1 MSAIVLRVT
10 TSQTTFAAQTATD
23 RGRRVTVLENRHVP
37 LVGTTLLA
45 IGVALAA
52 ANLRPAV
59 TSLASV
65 LVDVRAAL
73 GVSAAWTSALTAVP
87 ALCFGF
93 AAFAAPW
100 LGRRLGMARAVGL
113 SLAVLT
119 LGLVLRVIDGPWVVL
134 GGTFIACAGI
144 AVSNVL
150 IPVVVKASF
159 PTKVGLLTG
168 VYTGT
173 LAAGAALAA
182 AFTPWLEDTLGS
194 WRLAVGAWALLSAG
208 ALAVWAA
215 GARHGATSTVVRSA
229 APVAKR
235 SLLRSPLAW
244 VITIFFGLQSLFA
257 YTVMGWL
264 PAMLI
269 DSGVDRNTAGML
281 LAVTMLLGV
290 PVSLL
295 VPPIAARFADQGPVV
310 LVLGLLSIAGV
321 LGMTVAPAAAPG
333 LWVVL
338 IGVGMGMFPLALLI
352 MSLRGR
358 STSDTARLS
367 AMAQSIGYL
376 IAASGPFAFG
386 LLRDATGSW
395 TVSLTVQLVLLAAL
409 TALGMIAGRPRY
421 V

>member
-1 MSAIVLRVT
+1 MK
-10 TSQTTFAAQTATD
+10 QTTVAAHTATD
-23 RGRRVTVLENRHVP
+23 RGRRVTVVHNRHVP
-37 LVGTTLLA
+37 LVGSALLA

-73 GVSAAWTSALTAVP
+73 GVSAAWTSTLTAVP

-100 LGRRLGMARAVGL
+100 LSRRLGMARAIGL
-113 SLAVLT
+113 SLGVLT

-159 PTKVGLLTG
+159 PDKVGLLTG
-168 VYTGT
+168 VYTGA

-182 AFTPWLEDTLGS
+182 AMTPRLEDYFGS

-208 ALAVWAA
+208 ALIVWFA
-215 GARHGATSTVVRSA
+215 GARHGAVASVVRSA
-229 APVAKR
+229 VPAEKR

-244 VITIFFGLQSLFA
+244 VITVFFGLQSLFA

-264 PAMLI
+264 PAMLV
-269 DSGVDRNTAGML
+269 DAGVDRNTAGLL
-281 LAVTMLLGV
+281 LAVSMLLSV

-295 VPPIAARFADQGPVV
+295 VPPIAARFSDQGPVV
-310 LVLGLLSIAGV
+310 LVLGVLSFAGI
-321 LGMTVAPAAAPG
+321 LGMLVAPAAAPG
-333 LWVVL
+333 LWMVL
-338 IGVGMGMFPLALLI
+338 IGFGMGMFPLALLM
-352 MSLRGR
+352 MSLRTK

-367 AMAQSIGYL
+367 AMAQSLGYL

-386 LLRDATGSW
+386 VLRDATGTW
-395 TVSLTVQLVLLAAL
+395 TVSLVLQLVLLAAL
-409 TALGMIAGRPRY
+409 TVLGTIAGRPRY

>member
-1 MSAIVLRVT
+1 M
-10 TSQTTFAAQTATD
+10 
-23 RGRRVTVLENRHVP
+23 
-37 LVGTTLLA
+37 
-45 IGVALAA
+45 GVALAA

-65 LVDVRAAL
+65 LGDVRSAL

-150 IPVVVKASF
+150 IPVVVKDSF
-159 PTKVGLLTG
+159 PARVGLLTG
-168 VYTGT
+168 VYTAA

-182 AFTPWLEDTLGS
+182 AATPRLEELIGS
-194 WRLAVGAWALLSAG
+194 WRGAVGAWALLSLA
-208 ALAVWAA
+208 ALLVWAA
-215 GARHGATSTVVRSA
+215 GARHGAPTRTTGVRSA
-229 APVAKR
+229 SA
-235 SLLRSPLAW
+235 SGSMLRSPLAW
-244 VITIFFGLQSLFA
+244 VITVFFGLQSLFA

-264 PAMLI
+264 PAILN
-269 DSGVDRNTAGML
+269 DAGVDRNTAGLL
-281 LAVTMLLGV
+281 LAVSMLLSV
-290 PVSLL
+290 PVSLI
-295 VPPIAARFADQGPVV
+295 VPPIAARQASQAGMVV
-310 LVLGLLSIAGV
+310 LLGLLSFAGI
-321 LGMTVAPAAAPG
+321 LGLLVAPTLAPA

-338 IGVGMGMFPLALLI
+338 IGLGMGMFPLALLI
-352 MSLRGR
+352 VSLRTR

-367 AMAQSIGYL
+367 AMSQSIGYL
-376 IAASGPFAFG
+376 IAATGPFAFG
-386 LLRDATGSW
+386 VLRDFTGTWS
-395 TVSLTVQLVLLAAL
+395 VALVVQLALLGAL
-409 TALGMIAGRPRY
+409 TAFGVIAGRPR
-421 V
+421 VI

>member
-1 MSAIVLRVT
+1 M
-10 TSQTTFAAQTATD
+10 
-23 RGRRVTVLENRHVP
+23 
-37 LVGTTLLA
+37 LA

-65 LVDVRAAL
+65 LGDVRAAL

-100 LGRRLGMARAVGL
+100 LGRRLGMARAIGL
-113 SLAVLT
+113 SLGVLT

-182 AFTPWLEDTLGS
+182 ALTPWLEDHFGS
-194 WRLAVGAWALLSAG
+194 WRLAVGAWAMLSLG
-208 ALAVWAA
+208 ALVVWSV
-215 GARHGATSTVVRSA
+215 GARHGASSTVVRSVT
-229 APVAKR
+229 PVEKR

-244 VITIFFGLQSLFA
+244 VITVFFGLQSLFA

-264 PAMLI
+264 PAILI

-290 PVSLL
+290 PVSLM
-295 VPPIAARFADQGPVV
+295 VPPIAARFANQGPVV
-310 LVLGLLSIAGV
+310 LALGVLSFAGV
-321 LGMTVAPAAAPG
+321 LGVLVAPTAAPG

-352 MSLRGR
+352 MSLRGK

-395 TVSLTVQLVLLAAL
+395 TVSLTLQLVLLAAL
-409 TALGMIAGRPRY
+409 TVLGMIAGRPRY

>member
-1 MSAIVLRVT
+1 M
-10 TSQTTFAAQTATD
+10 
-23 RGRRVTVLENRHVP
+23 NRHVP
-37 LVGTTLLA
+37 LVGSALLA

-65 LVDVRAAL
+65 LGDVRAAL

-100 LGRRLGMARAVGL
+100 LGRRLGMARAIGL
-113 SLAVLT
+113 SLGVLT

-159 PTKVGLLTG
+159 PDKVGLITG

-182 AFTPWLEDTLGS
+182 ALTPRLEDFLGS
-194 WRLAVGAWALLSAG
+194 WRLAVGVWALLSAG
-208 ALAVWAA
+208 AVIVWFAA
-215 GARHGATSTVVRSA
+215 ARHGQESTVVRSA
-229 APVAKR
+229 APAEKR

-244 VITIFFGLQSLFA
+244 VITVFFGLQSLFA

-264 PAMLI
+264 PAMLV

-281 LAVTMLLGV
+281 LAVSMLLGV
-290 PVSLL
+290 PVSLF
-295 VPPIAARFADQGPVV
+295 VPPLAARFSSQGPMV
-310 LVLGLLSIAGV
+310 LALGALSFAGIF
-321 LGMTVAPAAAPG
+321 GMLVAPSAAPG

-338 IGVGMGMFPLALLI
+338 IGFGMGMFPLALLI
-352 MSLRGR
+352 MSLRTK

-367 AMAQSIGYL
+367 AMAQSLGYL
-376 IAASGPFAFG
+376 IAATGPFAFG
-386 LLRDATGSW
+386 VLRDATGSW
-395 TVSLTVQLVLLAAL
+395 TTSLVLQLVLLAAL
-409 TALGMIAGRPRY
+409 TGLGMIAGRPRY
-421 V
+421 I

>member
-1 MSAIVLRVT
+1 MVRVT
-10 TSQTTFAAQTATD
+10 IQQTTYAAQTATD
-23 RGRRVTVLENRHVP
+23 PGRRVTVVKNRHVP
-37 LVGTTLLA
+37 LVGSTLLA

-65 LVDVRAAL
+65 LGDVRAAL

-100 LGRRLGMARAVGL
+100 LGRRLGMARAIGL
-113 SLAVLT
+113 SLGVLT
-119 LGLVLRVIDGPWVVL
+119 LGLVLRVVDGPWVVL

-159 PTKVGLLTG
+159 PAKVGLITG
-168 VYTGT
+168 VYTGA

-182 AFTPWLEDTLGS
+182 ALTPRLEDYLGS

-208 ALAVWAA
+208 ALIVWFA
-215 GARHGATSTVVRSA
+215 GARHGSSASVVRSA
-229 APVAKR
+229 APAEKR

-244 VITIFFGLQSLFA
+244 VITVFFGLQSLFA

-264 PAMLI
+264 PAMLV

-281 LAVTMLLGV
+281 LAVSMLLSV
-290 PVSLL
+290 PVSLF
-295 VPPIAARFADQGPVV
+295 VPPIAARFRSQGPMV
-310 LVLGLLSIAGV
+310 LALGV
-321 LGMTVAPAAAPG
+321 LSFAGILGMLVAPAAAPG

-338 IGVGMGMFPLALLI
+338 IGFGMGMFPLALLI
-352 MSLRGR
+352 MSLRTK

-367 AMAQSIGYL
+367 AMAQSLGYL
-376 IAASGPFAFG
+376 IAATGPFAFG

-395 TVSLTVQLVLLAAL
+395 TTSLVLQLVLLAGL
-409 TALGMIAGRPRY
+409 TGLGMIAGRPRY
-421 V
+421 I